1 MGTTVGT
8 RCLARVAGGG
18 QMRRL
23 AKIDALI
30 KGYKEALENGNWQ
43 QLAQLDADTRAVV
56 EATLQHAQ
64 SIPASSDAV
73 TSVQSKLQELFEH
86 NQRAVAFATSERGKM
101 GEQLRGLGNAKVGID
116 EYTSNAK
123 L

>member
-1 MGTTVGT
+1 MKDESQ
-8 RCLARVAGGG
+8 VAGGAT
-18 QMRRL
+18 QRSL

-30 KGYKEALENGNWQ
+30 EGYKKALENGDWQ

-56 EATLQHAQ
+56 ESTVQYAQ

-73 TSVQSKLQELFEH
+73 ASVQSKLQELFEH
-86 NQRAVAFATSERGKM
+86 NQRAVAFAAGERSKM
-101 GEQLRGLGNAKVGID
+101 AEQLRGLGNAKVGID

>member
-1 MGTTVGT
+1 MKDESQE
-8 RCLARVAGGG
+8 AGGAT
-18 QMRRL
+18 QRSL
-23 AKIDALI
+23 VKIDALI
-30 KGYKEALENGNWQ
+30 EGYKKALDNSDWQ

-56 EATLQHAQ
+56 EATVQHAQ

-86 NQRAVAFATSERGKM
+86 NQRAVAFAASERSKM
-101 GEQLRGLGNAKVGID
+101 AEQLRGLGNAKVGID

>member
-1 MGTTVGT
+1 MKDESQVADDPT
-8 RCLARVAGGG
+8 RRS
-18 QMRRL
+18 L
-23 AKIDALI
+23 AKIDVLI
-30 KGYKEALENGNWQ
+30 KGYKKVLDDGDWQ
-43 QLAQLDADTRAVV
+43 QLSQLDADTRAVV
-56 EATLQHAQ
+56 ESTVQHVQ
-64 SIPASSDAV
+64 STSASSYTVA
-73 TSVQSKLQELFEH
+73 SVQSKLQELFEH

>member
-1 MGTTVGT
+1 MKDESQ
-8 RCLARVAGGG
+8 VAGGAT
-18 QMRRL
+18 QRSL
-23 AKIDALI
+23 VKIDALI
-30 KGYKEALENGNWQ
+30 EGYKKALDDGDWQ

-56 EATLQHAQ
+56 ESTVQYAQ

-73 TSVQSKLQELFEH
+73 ASVQSKLQELFER
-86 NQRAVAFATSERGKM
+86 NQRAVAFAAGERSKM
-101 GEQLRGLGNAKVGID
+101 AEQLRGLGNAKVGID